1 MAPME
6 LMPMGLVRMVA
17 AQSVVVKLVAVR
29 NQMVEMVGFARTVL
43 VP

>member
-29 NQMVEMVGFARTVL
+29 NQMVEFARTVL